1 MVAAAKQEEA
11 QAQTEVKQSEMQL
24 DHCQKELMGKQQEMG
39 QTAAEYQKDKKNLES
54 MEREHANM
62 EV

>member
-1 MVAAAKQEEA
+1 
-11 QAQTEVKQSEMQL
+11 
-24 DHCQKELMGKQQEMG
+24 MG

-62 EV
+62 EVW